1 MTNHH
6 RRALLSKSNTSPI
19 QKTLTS
25 PYPTTNY
32 LSSQRNSAEEAGLER
47 LAKTP
52 RTARKT
58 VREPRHNPI
67 TSAFCARHASSVR
80 STTRPTRVK
89 HIPETQLT
97 LDLKT
102 PSNPQRPGENDD
114 EDDEVRDR
122 LKSTVS
128 GRHVFVFSTHQT
140 G

>member
-47 LAKTP
+47 LAKTL

-58 VREPRHNPI
+58 AREPRHNPL
-67 TSAFCARHASSVR
+67 TSAYWARHASSVR
-80 STTRPTRVK
+80 STTSPTRVK

-97 LDLKT
+97 LELKMPT
-102 PSNPQRPGENDD
+102 RHKRPGENGD
-114 EDDEVRDR
+114 EDNKERDG
-122 LKSTVS
+122 L
-128 GRHVFVFSTHQT
+128 
-140 G
+140 